1 MNLLTNILNS
11 KSYWTKCSSTLCGI
25 AAAEMGIRT
34 IVDITKNKKDDLSAD
49 LSGAIFFAICASNIV
64 PGFARGGGIAFVCY
78 SIAADT
84 SKNNAYWSSKVVSF
98 PFEKTWAGL
107 KFVGNHLDI
116 VNHPTWFGVA
126 ALITII
132 GLYTLGKRIFEQPK
146 VLPPSSTTHTPSQ
159 VDTAKLA

>member
-11 KSYWTKCSSTLCGI
+11 KSYWTKCSSALCGI
-25 AAAEMGIRT
+25 AMAEMGVRT

-64 PGFARGGGIAFVCY
+64 PGFARGGSIAFVCY
-78 SIAADT
+78 SIGADT

-98 PFEKTWAGL
+98 PFEKTWEGL
-107 KFVGNHLDI
+107 KFIGTHLDI

-132 GLYTLGKRIFEQPK
+132 GLYTLGKHIFEQPK
-146 VLPPSSTTHTPSQ
+146 VLAPPPVHTSPQIDTT
-159 VDTAKLA
+159 KLA